1 MVNND
6 IVFTGIGV
14 ISSLGIGQEAFLANL
29 RKAKSGIK
37 RITSFDTSSLGSNIA
52 GWVED
57 FDPRQFMSPGIY
69 RRMGRIS
76 RMAVAASIEA
86 VNDSDLIL
94 DTLDRE
100 RIAVIMGTAYGS
112 SSHVEEFY
120 LSLLENGPRGAQ
132 PFLFPETVPNA
143 PASHIAMFHGITGPN
158 TTFCQNEISAENA
171 ILYARDLL
179 LQNLVDVVLV
189 GGADELSPVLFMCY
203 DALGALNSIKVKV
216 DQPVKP
222 EPGRGLVLGEG
233 AGILIMERRDFAV
246 KRGARIYGTLRSGI
260 LTGGVTSTGHYEV
273 EGDQMGRAMSLAMR
287 QAGVDPDTIEQI
299 HVSANFSSELDRM
312 EHYGLER
319 TFGVNTTS
327 LRVIPLKYL
336 MGDFGGAGTT
346 RAAAILLSL
355 HYQLPLPTVDVEMLK
370 ARPQNSLEWKICPGI
385 KLQFALMTTST
396 FGGGSTS
403 LIFAR
408 N

>member
-1 MVNND
+1 
-6 IVFTGIGV
+6 
-14 ISSLGIGQEAFLANL
+14 
-29 RKAKSGIK
+29 
-37 RITSFDTSSLGSNIA
+37 
-52 GWVED
+52 
-57 FDPRQFMSPGIY
+57 
-69 RRMGRIS
+69 MGRIS

-86 VNDSDLIL
+86 VNDSGLIL

-158 TTFCQNEISAENA
+158 TTFSQNEISAENA

-179 LQNLVDVVLV
+179 LQNIVDVVLV

-203 DALGALNSIKVKV
+203 DALGALNRIKVGA

-246 KRGARIYGTLRSGI
+246 KRRARIYRTL
-260 LTGGVTSTGHYEV
+260 
-273 EGDQMGRAMSLAMR
+273 
-287 QAGVDPDTIEQI
+287 
-299 HVSANFSSELDRM
+299 
-312 EHYGLER
+312 
-319 TFGVNTTS
+319 
-327 LRVIPLKYL
+327 
-336 MGDFGGAGTT
+336 
-346 RAAAILLSL
+346 
-355 HYQLPLPTVDVEMLK
+355 
-370 ARPQNSLEWKICPGI
+370 
-385 KLQFALMTTST
+385 
-396 FGGGSTS
+396 
-403 LIFAR
+403 
-408 N
+408 

>member
-1 MVNND
+1 MND

-14 ISSLGIGQEAFLANL
+14 ISSLGIGQEVFLANL
-29 RKAKSGIK
+29 RKAKAGIK

-52 GWVED
+52 GWIED

-94 DTLDRE
+94 DTLDGE

-158 TTFCQNEISAENA
+158 TTFCQNEISAENS

-179 LQNLVDVVLV
+179 LQNIVDAVL
-189 GGADELSPVLFMCY
+189 A
-203 DALGALNSIKVKV
+203 
-216 DQPVKP
+216 
-222 EPGRGLVLGEG
+222 
-233 AGILIMERRDFAV
+233 
-246 KRGARIYGTLRSGI
+246 
-260 LTGGVTSTGHYEV
+260 
-273 EGDQMGRAMSLAMR
+273 
-287 QAGVDPDTIEQI
+287 
-299 HVSANFSSELDRM
+299 
-312 EHYGLER
+312 
-319 TFGVNTTS
+319 
-327 LRVIPLKYL
+327 
-336 MGDFGGAGTT
+336 
-346 RAAAILLSL
+346 
-355 HYQLPLPTVDVEMLK
+355 
-370 ARPQNSLEWKICPGI
+370 
-385 KLQFALMTTST
+385 
-396 FGGGSTS
+396 
-403 LIFAR
+403 
-408 N
+408 

>member
-1 MVNND
+1 MNG

-14 ISSLGIGQEAFLANL
+14 ISSLGIGQEDFLANL
-29 RKAKSGIK
+29 RKAKAGIK
-37 RITSFDTSSLGSNIA
+37 RITSFDTSSLRSNIA
-52 GWVED
+52 GWIED

-86 VNDSDLIL
+86 VNDSGLIL

-203 DALGALNSIKVKV
+203 DALGALNRIKVGA

-246 KRGARIYGTLRSGI
+246 KRRARVYGTLRSGV
-260 LTGGVTSTGHYEV
+260 LTGGVTSIGHYEV
-273 EGDQMGRAMSLAMR
+273 EGDQMGLAVSLAME

-299 HVSANFSSELDRM
+299 HVSANVSGELDRM
-312 EHYGLER
+312 EYDRLER
-319 TFGVNTTS
+319 AFGGNTAS

-355 HYQLPLPTVDVEMLK
+355 HYQLPLPTVSAEMLK
-370 ARPQNSLEWKICPGI
+370 ARPQHSLEWEICPGR
-385 KLQFALMTTST
+385 KLQPALMTTST

-403 LIFAR
+403 LVFAR